1 MECINSEKYRKL
13 RNRDNHNCFGCSPKN
28 SVGLRMEFFSDDKE
42 VVSHVTVPAHM
53 CGWDT
58 MVHGGIISTIMDEI
72 MSWTTIYLMK
82 SFILTKSMNV
92 DFLKPVYIETPL
104 KVIGNVVEKINDRE
118 ALTRGELYNDQGV
131 LCARSTGTFALL
143 SPEYVKK
150 KGMIK
155 EEDFS
160 EYMNMFL

>member
-1 MECINSEKYRKL
+1 
-13 RNRDNHNCFGCSPKN
+13 
-28 SVGLRMEFFSDDKE
+28 
-42 VVSHVTVPAHM
+42 
-53 CGWDT
+53 
-58 MVHGGIISTIMDEI
+58 
-72 MSWTTIYLMK
+72 MK